1 MVSLVPKYLFS
12 WWVGVK
18 IEGLWTEMGG
28 DSEQG
33 ITVGWWETR
42 ERLRQDREKTKA
54 LLDLT
59 LSH

>member
-42 ERLRQDREKTKA
+42 ERLRQDREKPKH
-54 LLDLT
+54 
-59 LSH
+59 S